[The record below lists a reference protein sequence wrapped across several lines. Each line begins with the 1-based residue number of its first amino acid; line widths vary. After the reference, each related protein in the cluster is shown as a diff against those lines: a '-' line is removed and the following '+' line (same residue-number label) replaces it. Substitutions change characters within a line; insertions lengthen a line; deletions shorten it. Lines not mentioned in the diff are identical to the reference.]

1 MDENLI
7 KEALTTLSRFRQHR
21 GNEQCKAI
29 FDTID
34 ALYPGDM
41 QPLVMK
47 VAKNKDGTGF
57 TFIIHLPPGFAY
69 RDFKKKEHF
78 FADAAGGAVQISKQ
92 GKAVFLQ
99 LMTSE
104 IQREYPYIWDPSPY
118 EQMHLPVPLGYAALG
133 LIVRDLAQ
141 GPNWISAGHPGSG
154 KSNLLHVIAVSLLLS
169 RPIYLIIIDLK
180 KLEFSYLEKY
190 ALLVDTMDGARQVL
204 AAINKQLDK
213 RLNILKNAGAVKI
226 QDYAGEMPW
235 IVLVVDELA
244 EMQDEQCQDSLNR
257 IVRLGRAPG
266 ISVVA
271 ATQRPSSTMF
281 RKFGDSKAMFAGT
294 VCYHVRDEVNSRMLL
309 DNDRAALIP
318 NIPGRGILQFDE
330 ELEIQTMNL
339 PVKKAK
345 KLLQGVPAAT
355 AKEVMKL
362 EQPPKRLPAR

>member
-1 MDENLI
+1 MDENLL
-7 KEALTTLSRFRQHR
+7 KEAMTTIRRFAQHR

-34 ALYPGDM
+34 ALFPGPM
-41 QPLVMK
+41 QPLVIK
-47 VAKNKDGTGF
+47 VARNKDRASF
-57 TFIIHLPPGFAY
+57 TFIINLPPNVCY
-69 RDFKKKEHF
+69 RDFKKRENYF
-78 FADAAGGAVQISKQ
+78 EDASGGAVQIQKK
-92 GKAVFLQ
+92 GKAVFLRM
-99 LMTSE
+99 MTEE
-104 IQREYPYIWDPSPY
+104 IQREYPYIWDPAPY
-118 EQMHLPVPLGYAALG
+118 EQMHLPVPLGYSALG
-133 LIVRDLAQ
+133 LIVRDLAD

-169 RPIYLIIIDLK
+169 RPIYLVIIDLK
-180 KLEFSYLEKY
+180 KLEFSYLEKH

-204 AAINKQLDK
+204 VAINKQLDK
-213 RLNILKNAGAVKI
+213 RLDILKGVGAVKI

-235 IVLVVDELA
+235 IVLVIDELA

-294 VCYHVRDEVNSRMLL
+294 VCYHVRDETNSRMLL
-309 DNDRAALIP
+309 DNDRASLIP

-330 ELEIQTMNL
+330 ELEIQTMFL
-339 PVKKAK
+339 PVKRAK
-345 KLLQGVPAAT
+345 KLLQGIPPT
-355 AKEVMKL
+355 KPKEVMMI